1 MRIRPQVLIMGL
13 ATLLFAASIFFE
25 LVKAIFLDGWLRPYF
40 DFYFIS
46 RVLSPIIE
54 IVALVGATFF
64 FNKKVFRF
72 AGLSLFLILRIV
84 DAIYL
89 YTWFNKYV
97 YQPRPLTFFLENI
110 LAIPDLSYLASPDLT
125 YFNNYKL
132 FVVMELLA
140 LLLIIGANVWDLIS
154 PNQSISNTNRKF
166 SPPPPPQARASYQPP
181 SFSDSK
187 PNNFAPAPSPTIGKI
202 ESNLEND
209 DYAQIER
216 FGDLLNKGLITQE
229 EFELKKKK
237 ILGI

>member
-13 ATLLFAASIFFE
+13 ATLLFAAANFFE
-25 LVKAIFLDGWLRPYF
+25 LFKGYFYDGWYYRL
-40 DFYFIS
+40 DFYYIS
-46 RVLSPIIE
+46 RILSPIIE
-54 IVALVGATFF
+54 IAALVGVTLF

-72 AGLSLFLILRIV
+72 AGLSLFIIVRIFYS
-84 DAIYL
+84 IYVL
-89 YTWFNKYV
+89 SFYDDLSTSQTV
-97 YQPRPLTFFLENI
+97 RLFLEYV
-110 LAIPDLSYLASPDLT
+110 LSIPSMLFGIVYT
-125 YFNNYKL
+125 L

-154 PNQSISNTNRKF
+154 PNQGISNTNRKF

>member
-13 ATLLFAASIFFE
+13 ATLLFAAANFFE
-25 LVKAIFLDGWLRPYF
+25 LVKGIFLDGWLRPYF
-40 DFYFIS
+40 DLYFIS

-89 YTWFNKYV
+89 YSWINKMYE
-97 YQPRPLTFFLENI
+97 YPPKALTFFLENI
-110 LAIPDLSYLASPDLT
+110 LAIPDLSYFSIYT
-125 YFNNYKL
+125 L

-154 PNQSISNTNRKF
+154 PNQGISNTNRKF

-181 SFSDSK
+181 SFNDNK
-187 PNNFAPAPSPTIGKI
+187 PNNFAPAPSATIGKI

-216 FGDLLNKGLITQE
+216 FGELLNKGLITQE

>member
-13 ATLLFAASIFFE
+13 ATLLFAASNFFE
-25 LVKAIFLDGWLRPYF
+25 LVKAIVLDGWLRPYF

-46 RVLSPIIE
+46 RILSPIIE

-89 YTWFNKYV
+89 YNWFNKMYE
-97 YQPRPLTFFLENI
+97 YPPKALTFFLENI
-110 LAIPDLSYLASPDLT
+110 LAIPDLSYFSIYT
-125 YFNNYKL
+125 L

>member
-13 ATLLFAASIFFE
+13 ATLLFAASNFFE
-25 LVKAIFLDGWLRPYF
+25 LVKAIVLDGWLRPYF

-46 RVLSPIIE
+46 RILSPIIE

-89 YTWFNKYV
+89 YNWFNKMYE
-97 YQPRPLTFFLENI
+97 YPPKALTFFLENI
-110 LAIPDLSYLASPDLT
+110 LAIPDLSYFSIYT
-125 YFNNYKL
+125 L

-181 SFSDSK
+181 SFSENK
-187 PNNFAPAPSPTIGKI
+187 PNNFAPTPSPTIGKI

>member
-1 MRIRPQVLIMGL
+1 MGL
-13 ATLLFAASIFFE
+13 ATLLFAASNFFE
-25 LVKAIFLDGWLRPYF
+25 LVKAIVLDGWLRPYF

-46 RVLSPIIE
+46 RILSPIIE

-89 YTWFNKYV
+89 YSWFNKMYE
-97 YQPRPLTFFLENI
+97 YPPKALTFFLENI
-110 LAIPDLSYLASPDLT
+110 LAIPDLSYFSIYT
-125 YFNNYKL
+125 L

-181 SFSDSK
+181 SFNDNK
-187 PNNFAPAPSPTIGKI
+187 PNNFVPAPSPTIGKI

>member
-13 ATLLFAASIFFE
+13 ATLLFAASNFFE
-25 LVKAIFLDGWLRPYF
+25 LVKGIFLDGWLRPYF
-40 DFYFIS
+40 DIYFIS
-46 RVLSPIIE
+46 RILSPVIE
-54 IVALVGATFF
+54 IAALAGATFF

-89 YTWFNKYV
+89 YTWFNKYE
-97 YQPRPLTFFLENI
+97 YPPKALTFFLENV
-110 LAIPDLSYLASPDLT
+110 LAIPDLSY
-125 YFNNYKL
+125 FNIYTL

-154 PNQSISNTNRKF
+154 PNQSISNTNRNF

-181 SFSDSK
+181 SFNDNK

>member
-13 ATLLFAASIFFE
+13 ATLLLAASNFFE
-25 LVKAIFLDGWLRPYF
+25 LVKAIVLDGWLRPYF

-46 RVLSPIIE
+46 RILSPIIE

-89 YTWFNKYV
+89 YNWFNKMYE
-97 YQPRPLTFFLENI
+97 YPPKALTFFLENI
-110 LAIPDLSYLASPDLT
+110 LAIPDLSYFSIYT
-125 YFNNYKL
+125 L

>member
-13 ATLLFAASIFFE
+13 ATLLFAASNFFE

-46 RVLSPIIE
+46 RILSPIIE
-54 IVALVGATFF
+54 IVALAGATFF

-72 AGLSLFLILRIV
+72 AGLSLFIVVRIFYS
-84 DAIYL
+84 IYVL
-89 YTWFNKYV
+89 SFYDDLSTSQTV
-97 YQPRPLTFFLENI
+97 RLFLEYV
-110 LAIPDLSYLASPDLT
+110 LSIPSMLFGIVYT
-125 YFNNYKL
+125 L

-181 SFSDSK
+181 SFSENK
-187 PNNFAPAPSPTIGKI
+187 PNNFAPTPSPTIGKI

>member
-13 ATLLFAASIFFE
+13 ATLLFAASNFFE

-46 RVLSPIIE
+46 RILSPIIE
-54 IVALVGATFF
+54 IVALAGATFF

-72 AGLSLFLILRIV
+72 AGLSLFMILRIV

-89 YTWFNKYV
+89 SIFFERV
-97 YQPRPLTFFLENI
+97 YGRPKTVTFFLENI
-110 LAIPDLSYLASPDLT
+110 LAIPNLSY
-125 YFNNYKL
+125 FNIYTL

-154 PNQSISNTNRKF
+154 PNQGISNTNRKF

-181 SFSDSK
+181 SFNDNK
-187 PNNFAPAPSPTIGKI
+187 PNNFVPAPSPTIGKI

>member
-13 ATLLFAASIFFE
+13 ATLLFAASNFFE

-40 DFYFIS
+40 DFYFLS
-46 RVLSPIIE
+46 RVLSPVIE

-64 FNKKVFRF
+64 FNKRVFRF
-72 AGLSLFLILRIV
+72 GGLSLFMILRIV

-89 YTWFNKYV
+89 SILFERYYA
-97 YQPRPLTFFLENI
+97 RPKTVTFFLENI
-110 LAIPDLSYLASPDLT
+110 LAIPDLSY
-125 YFNNYKL
+125 FNIYTF

-154 PNQSISNTNRKF
+154 PNQSISNSNRKF

-181 SFSDSK
+181 SFSDTK

>member
-13 ATLLFAASIFFE
+13 ATLLFAASNFFE
-25 LVKAIFLDGWLRPYF
+25 LVKAIVLDGWLRPYF

-46 RVLSPIIE
+46 RILSPIIE

-72 AGLSLFLILRIV
+72 AGLSLFMILRIV

-89 YTWFNKYV
+89 YNFYKMYDA
-97 YQPRPLTFFLENI
+97 QPKALTFFLENV
-110 LAIPDLSYLASPDLT
+110 LAIPDLSYFYIYT
-125 YFNNYKL
+125 L

-154 PNQSISNTNRKF
+154 PNQGISNTNRKF

-181 SFSDSK
+181 SFSDTK

>member
-13 ATLLFAASIFFE
+13 ATLLFAASNFFE

-46 RVLSPIIE
+46 RILSPIIE
-54 IVALVGATFF
+54 IVALAGATFF

-72 AGLSLFLILRIV
+72 AGLSLFMILRIV

-89 YTWFNKYV
+89 YNWFYKMYE
-97 YQPRPLTFFLENI
+97 YPPKALTFFLENV
-110 LAIPDLSYLASPDLT
+110 LAIPDLSY
-125 YFNNYKL
+125 FNIYTL

-181 SFSDSK
+181 SFNDNK
-187 PNNFAPAPSPTIGKI
+187 PNNFVPAPSPTIGKI

>member
-13 ATLLFAASIFFE
+13 ATLLFAASNFFE
-25 LVKAIFLDGWLRPYF
+25 LVKAIVLDGWLRPYF

-46 RVLSPIIE
+46 RILSPIIE

-89 YTWFNKYV
+89 YSWFNKMYE
-97 YQPRPLTFFLENI
+97 YPPKALTFFLENV
-110 LAIPDLSYLASPDLT
+110 LAIPDLSY
-125 YFNNYKL
+125 FNIYTL

-154 PNQSISNTNRKF
+154 PNQGISNTNRKF

-181 SFSDSK
+181 SFSDTK